1 MIRKQMVQKAR
12 SNGTTVA
19 VIKIKSTN
27 EVIENL
33 LKENNLLSK
42 TYMANSLIEHEGLMT
57 TLTILLMEGDK
68 PSAEFLK
75 KKIDSV
81 TSEKEDLYGKCDIM
95 YSYEIEGEGHEKD
108 SYSR

>member
-1 MIRKQMVQKAR
+1 MIKKQLIQKAR

-27 EVIENL
+27 EVIDNLMHEENL
-33 LKENNLLSK
+33 LNK
-42 TYMANSLIEHEGLMT
+42 TYMSNSLVEKDGPLS
-57 TLTILLMEGDK
+57 TLSMVVVDGDR

-81 TSEKEDLYGKCDIM
+81 TLQKRNLYGECDIM
-95 YSYEIEGEGHEKD
+95 YSYEIEGDTHEKD